1 MDEERQELQALI
13 SDISHQVKMPVSN
26 LKMPADM
33 LLEKPMTEIE
43 RADFI
48 QRIRTQTSWIFSY
61 KPLRN
66 AHVW

>member
-13 SDISHQVKMPVSN
+13 SDISHQVKMPVIN
-26 LKMPADM
+26 LKMTADM
-33 LLEKPMTEIE
+33 LLKKPMTEIE